1 MEPAR
6 IYVNLEGKYPKG
18 SVKISEKDGMMQ
30 ELRNAFKSLADTD
43 GNPVIKAVYETSKLY
58 HGPLKEKGPDL
69 VCVANDGYDL
79 KSTFKKDGVF
89 GKGVFRGMHT
99 QYDAHCILTNSIEIG
114 QRLHIEYSRDCIG
127 LFYQM
132 SLLQN
137 CLSSP
142 NALIGDMVFQAFIT
156 RFP

>member
-1 MEPAR
+1 M
-6 IYVNLEGKYPKG
+6 
-18 SVKISEKDGMMQ
+18 KISEKDGMMQ

-99 QYDAHCILTNSIEIG
+99 QYDAHCILPNSIEIG
-114 QRLHIEYSRDCIG
+114 QRLHIENIAGIVLDY
-127 LFYQM
+127 F
-132 SLLQN
+132 
-137 CLSSP
+137 
-142 NALIGDMVFQAFIT
+142 T
-156 RFP
+156 K